1 MRLIDRHD
9 TSLAVALVAS
19 ALVMFQQPLR
29 VVIDSARVV
38 EQRYHIDLLPGLTV
52 LVGAFAFHQY
62 RKRQQ
67 ARADAAAAEADVLLE
82 RARSADLEK
91 LVALGRALG
100 GAVEPSAV
108 AHVFWRHMPALVRD
122 RDTWMVTRTAD
133 VWDPVSR
140 DATAPNAI
148 SADAVEAM
156 VEGVMKTAGPGSNGR
171 GVLVDGYFCFP
182 MIVGETVVGV
192 VGVRNAPAMP
202 LSEQNAL
209 CAAVALLAI
218 AIRNGQ
224 LLAQTRES
232 SIRDSLTGCFN
243 RAYAIDTLSAELR
256 RSVRTGRPLSVLMI
270 DIDEFKTVNDEL
282 GHLAGDAM
290 LAAVGSRLGAV
301 LRASDVKCRY
311 GGDEF
316 LILLPD
322 TPLVGAE
329 HVAAAVASAMADLT
343 VGAERRISPTVSLGV
358 ASATPGELDA
368 TMVIARADQALYRAK
383 REGRNRFAAAPL
395 APAV

>member
-1 MRLIDRHD
+1 MRLIDRAD

-19 ALVMFQQPLR
+19 ALVMFQRPLR
-29 VVIDSARVV
+29 VVIDSARFV
-38 EQRYHIDLLPGLTV
+38 EQRYGLDLLPGLTV

-67 ARADAAAAEADVLLE
+67 AKAAVAAAEADVLLE

-100 GAVEPSAV
+100 GALEPAAV

-122 RDTWMVTRTAD
+122 RDLWMVTRTAEI
-133 VWDPVSR
+133 WDPVNR
-140 DATAPNAI
+140 DA
-148 SADAVEAM
+148 SALHALSAESIEAM
-156 VEGVMKTAGPGSNGR
+156 VAEVMKPGVAESKG
-171 GVLVDGYFCFP
+171 GALVEGYCCYP

-192 VGVRNAPAMP
+192 IGVRNAPPMP
-202 LSEQNAL
+202 PSEQNAV

-243 RAYAIDTLSAELR
+243 RAHALDTLSAELR
-256 RSVRTGRPLSVLMI
+256 RSVRTGRPMSIMMI
-270 DIDEFKTVNDEL
+270 DIDEFKTVNDEF

-301 LRASDVKCRY
+301 LRASDVKCRW

-316 LILLPD
+316 LVLLPD
-322 TPLVGAE
+322 TPLAGAE
-329 HVAAAVASAMADLT
+329 HVAAAVTSAMADLT
-343 VGAERRISPTVSLGV
+343 VAAADRRITPTLSLGL
-358 ASATPGELDA
+358 ASSSPGEIDPM
-368 TMVIARADQALYRAK
+368 MVIARADQALYRAK